1 MTGTTGERAL
11 RRRALVS
18 VVTAQ
23 FLSSLAD
30 NALLIIAIGLLMQR
44 HAPGWMAPALRLFF
58 YLAYVLLAA
67 FAGAVADAVPKG
79 RVMFFTNVVKLGGC
93 VLLAWQVQPLVAYT
107 LVGLGAA
114 AYSPA
119 KYGILPE
126 LLPPEEL
133 VAANGWLEATTVL
146 SILLGVALGSLL
158 VDTACG
164 LSTVGAV
171 YLLATVCAFAIPK
184 TAARDRAALAHP
196 RQLLRSFGR
205 SFTTLWRDREA
216 GVSLAVT
223 SLFWAASAALQF
235 IMLRWAQ
242 QRLGLPLSQAAL
254 LQIPVALGMVAGAL
268 AASRWIPMGRALKA
282 LPLGLA
288 LGLLVLMMAPVH
300 QVAVAAGLMLLVGAM
315 AGLLLVPMNA
325 LLQSRGLQLMH
336 TGQSIAV
343 QNFNESLASLL
354 LLAVYGALLYVDAP
368 LLPVLVGLGVFLLVA
383 VAALLPISRR
393 AASASQMH
401 GHSTS

>member
-114 AYSPA
+114 SYSPA

-171 YLLATVCAFAIPK
+171 YLLATVCAFAIPR

-288 LGLLVLMMAPVH
+288 LGLLVLLMAPVH